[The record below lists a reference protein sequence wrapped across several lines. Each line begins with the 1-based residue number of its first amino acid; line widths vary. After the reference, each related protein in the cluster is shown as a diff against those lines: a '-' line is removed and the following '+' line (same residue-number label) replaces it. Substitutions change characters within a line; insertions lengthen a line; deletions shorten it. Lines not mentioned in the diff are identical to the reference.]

1 MISVNSKELLDI
13 LAFTPAHHNMMLV
26 GRHGIG
32 KSEILKSFYE
42 SKGMQ
47 VTTLFLGQMSDTG
60 DIIGLPNREG
70 GHTTF
75 LPPYWFP
82 LDGRPIV
89 LFLDELNRA
98 RPEILQTI
106 MDLTLNRTLAG
117 RRLPEGSRIVSA
129 VNEGED
135 YQLTEMDPAL
145 VSRFNIY
152 HFTPTVEEW
161 LMWASSSDVDKRVI
175 KFIEQNPAV
184 LDGSDIHDDALDT
197 SSINKTPDRRAWNRV
212 SDIMKL
218 CPSGQSSGLAKAVA
232 GVVGVEAASRFMAFI
247 LQDNIPSGEDVL
259 CDYPNVSAKLAAAD
273 IHDLT
278 RVNESVLRYI
288 ETDGTRGDIQNVHR
302 YLFDI
307 EKAGKTEAIAHF
319 ASLFSQNTY
328 SNAVGRVVAEVPQVY
343 QRLMAY
349 IGNL

>member
-1 MISVNSKELLDI
+1 MISVNSKELIDVLS
-13 LAFTPAHHNMMLV
+13 LTPAHHNIMLV

-32 KSEILKSFYE
+32 KSEILKSFYS

-47 VTTLFLGQMSDTG
+47 VVTLFLGQMSDTG
-60 DIIGLPNREG
+60 DIIGLPTRDG

-82 LDGRPIV
+82 LDDRPIV

-117 RRLPEGSRIVSA
+117 RCLPKGSRIVSA
-129 VNEGED
+129 VNEGDD

-145 VSRFNIY
+145 VSRFNVY

-161 LMWASSSDVDKRVI
+161 LLWASRSEVDRRVI

-184 LDGSDIHDDALDT
+184 LDGADVHTDGMDEST
-197 SSINKTPDRRAWNRV
+197 INKTPDRRAWERV
-212 SDIMKL
+212 SDIMKVA
-218 CPSGQSSGLAKAVA
+218 SEGTHNGVAKAIA
-232 GVVGVEAASRFMAFI
+232 GVVGAEAASRFMAFVQQND
-247 LQDNIPSGEDVL
+247 LPTGEDVL
-259 CDYPNVSAKLAAAD
+259 LDYDMVSAKLQSAD

-278 RVNESVLRYI
+278 RINEGLFRCL
-288 ETDGTRGDIQNVHR
+288 ETGSASGDIKNVYR
-302 YLFDI
+302 YLVDI
-307 EKAGKTEAIAHF
+307 EKSGKTEAIAHF

-328 SNAVGRVVAEVPQVY
+328 SNAVGRIVAEAPQVY
-343 QRLMAY
+343 ELLMSY
-349 IGNL
+349 IENL